1 MSRPIGAASWP
12 VAMLSAL
19 RALPRT
25 VWLLGCV
32 SLLNDAASDLVYPL
46 LPLYLATLP
55 GAGAQALGLIEGC
68 AEAVASLLKLASGVL
83 ADRHGSARPWVIGGY
98 GLAALTRPLIAL
110 ASGWP
115 MVLALRVG
123 DRIGKGL
130 RSSPR
135 DALLARSVAPAQRG
149 LAFGVHRAMD
159 NAGAVAGPLLAAA
172 LLGLGVPLR
181 ELFLWTALPG
191 ALTLWLIW
199 RVPETPVIAAPA
211 STAPAP
217 AAGAPLPPVLRRYL
231 AIYALFSLG
240 NASNLFLLWRAH
252 ELGLADAALPLL
264 WALVSAVAMLGS
276 APLSGL
282 SDRIGRRRLIAG
294 GWTLFA
300 LVYALLGWPGL
311 PPAGLWPLA
320 ALMGLHLAATEGTA
334 KALVTDLAPAADL
347 GRAFGW
353 YHLISGLCLLPASWL
368 TGTLWAAHGA
378 PLACAW
384 AGGCALL
391 AAALLAFTKH

>member
-1 MSRPIGAASWP
+1 
-12 VAMLSAL
+12 MLSAL

-149 LAFGVHRAMD
+149 LAFGV
-159 NAGAVAGPLLAAA
+159 
-172 LLGLGVPLR
+172 
-181 ELFLWTALPG
+181 
-191 ALTLWLIW
+191 
-199 RVPETPVIAAPA
+199 
-211 STAPAP
+211 
-217 AAGAPLPPVLRRYL
+217 
-231 AIYALFSLG
+231 
-240 NASNLFLLWRAH
+240 
-252 ELGLADAALPLL
+252 
-264 WALVSAVAMLGS
+264 
-276 APLSGL
+276 
-282 SDRIGRRRLIAG
+282 
-294 GWTLFA
+294 
-300 LVYALLGWPGL
+300 
-311 PPAGLWPLA
+311 
-320 ALMGLHLAATEGTA
+320 
-334 KALVTDLAPAADL
+334 
-347 GRAFGW
+347 
-353 YHLISGLCLLPASWL
+353 
-368 TGTLWAAHGA
+368 
-378 PLACAW
+378 
-384 AGGCALL
+384 
-391 AAALLAFTKH
+391 